1 MVRVIVPVMTR
12 VNMQDAKTR
21 LSQLVAAAERGE
33 RVLLCRNGQP
43 VVELRRLP
51 RRIAR
56 TKVDT
61 SDLGPPT
68 GRAEALAPLSPPD
81 WNDWAS

>member
-1 MVRVIVPVMTR
+1 MTR
-12 VNMQDAKTR
+12 VNMQEAKTR

-33 RVLLCRNGQP
+33 TVFLCRNGEP

-51 RRIAR
+51 RRFSR

-61 SDLGPPT
+61 IDLGPPT
-68 GRAEALAPLSPPD
+68 DRAEALAPLSPDD
-81 WNDWAS
+81 WDDWAG

>member
-1 MVRVIVPVMTR
+1 MTR
-12 VNMQDAKTR
+12 VNMQEAKTR

-33 RVLLCRNGQP
+33 TVLLCRGGEP
-43 VVELRRLP
+43 VVELRRLR
-51 RRIAR
+51 RRIRR

-68 GRAEALAPLSPPD
+68 GRDEALAPLNPAD
-81 WNDWAS
+81 WSEWAG

>member
-1 MVRVIVPVMTR
+1 MKR
-12 VNMQDAKTR
+12 VNMQQAKTR

-33 RVLLCRNGQP
+33 TVLLCRDGEP

-51 RRIAR
+51 KAVSR
-56 TKVDT
+56 TRADT

-68 GRAEALAPLSPPD
+68 NREVALAPLDGSD
-81 WNDWAS
+81 WGDWAG